1 MIPSITPRR
10 DGVARLLVRGIA
22 RHFALRDLSVVPE
35 VTLPNGRRADLVAIS
50 RRGEIHIIEIKSSVE
65 DFRSDSKWRDYL
77 PYCERFSFATHPDVP
92 TTIFPEEA
100 GLILADGFG
109 AEILRDAPAMLLA
122 PATRKALTIQ
132 LARLASMRL
141 SGLLDPEGRYPDMM

>member
-1 MIPSITPRR
+1 MITGITPKR
-10 DGVARLLVRGIA
+10 DGLARLLARGIA

-50 RRGEIHIIEIKSSVE
+50 RRGELHIIEIKSSVE
-65 DFRSDSKWRDYL
+65 DFRTDSKWREYL
-77 PYCERFSFATHPDVP
+77 PYCDRFFFATHPDVP
-92 TTIFPEEA
+92 MMIFPKDA

-141 SGLLDPEGRYPDMM
+141 SGLLDTEGRYPDMM